1 MLHSGIIRTFK
12 PVRRA
17 VHVENPA
24 RFVNSSSES
33 FFFQVLTFQKQ
44 CSTSNLGE
52 KFFLEDVHFLSI
64 HSHKTDKFIGYETI
78 GSVSWITD
86 LVIIPVKV
94 SGRSFARFV
103 RPVSCIVQA
112 VPMVIAISRNI
123 WITYKK
129 ITILLLFFI
138 HLFIEK
144 KCTK

>member
-17 VHVENPA
+17 VTWKLPHD
-24 RFVNSSSES
+24 S
-33 FFFQVLTFQKQ
+33 FFFSSFGFPEQ
-44 CSTSNLGE
+44 CSTSNWRE
-52 KFFLEDVHFLSI
+52 KRFFLEDVHFLSI
-64 HSHKTDKFIGYETI
+64 HGHKTDKFIGYETI
-78 GSVSWITD
+78 GRVSWITD

-94 SGRSFARFV
+94 SGRSFAWFV

-112 VPMVIAISRNI
+112 VPVVIAISRNI
-123 WITYKK
+123 SVTYKK

-138 HLFIEK
+138 HWFIEK